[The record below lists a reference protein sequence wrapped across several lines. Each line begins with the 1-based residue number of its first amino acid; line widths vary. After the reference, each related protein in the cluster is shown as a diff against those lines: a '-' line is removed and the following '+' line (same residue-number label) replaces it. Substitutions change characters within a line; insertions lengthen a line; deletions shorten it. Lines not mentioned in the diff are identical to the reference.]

1 MLVIQLAV
9 LFRPH
14 ILLLGLRVKQES
26 GQILKSLLYI
36 DILLSTDIVNLLD
49 MIILCEL
56 IHPLLFYLPL
66 SRVYFIAE
74 DEDIAMRT
82 VMILQLLV
90 PIRAE
95 VLFIGR
101 DTS

>member
-14 ILLLGLRVKQES
+14 ILLLGLRVEQEP

-36 DILLSTDIVNLLD
+36 DILLSTDVVNLLD

-66 SRVYFIAE
+66 SCVYFIAE

-82 VMILQLLV
+82 VMVLQLLV